1 MPIYFYDIIFVVMY
15 MKKKLPIIII
25 SVIILSIIILMM
37 ILTPKTKNKLR
48 KENLTT
54 TLISTTPTEEIST
67 TLTTTTSKISTT
79 TTNESTTTTKSKEK
93 SKTSKPTTNKT
104 SQKTTNNTTKTSKA
118 ATTTTSKEVITTT
131 TKPTTTTTTTK
142 RTKIKT
148 ETIEETEFIENKY
161 GVDKTKVI
169 KYTIITYSDDTTEKV
184 KKSEK
189 YKYDYSGFN
198 ATTNDLKEEARSV
211 ANSNMSTYNEVVA
224 KVNEYR
230 EAAGSDSITLDNDL
244 CLAATIRAM
253 ELAYADKF
261 DHTRPNGKSFSS
273 ILKDFNI
280 SYYTAGENI
289 AAGQTTVNAVTETWY
304 KSNGHRENMES
315 KSFNK
320 IGVGKYRL
328 PYSSWGTYWVQIF
341 TN

>member
-1 MPIYFYDIIFVVMY
+1 

-79 TTNESTTTTKSKEK
+79 TANESTTTTKSKEK
-93 SKTSKPTTNKT
+93 GKTSKPTTNKT

-131 TKPTTTTTTTK
+131 NTTKSTTTTTTTK

-198 ATTNDLKEEARSV
+198 ATTNDLKEEAKSI
-211 ANSNMSTYNEVVA
+211 ANNNMSTYNEVVA

-230 EAAGSDSITLDNDL
+230 EAAGSDPITLDNNL

-289 AAGQTTVNAVTETWY
+289 AAGQTKVNAVTETWY